1 MRKKATNWLASVDD
15 WIGAIA
21 LSLIVILIGANV
33 FFRFVLSQPI
43 TWSEEISLAL
53 FVWLTFI
60 GISAVMKR
68 NEHVGIDYFVRKLPK
83 AAFVWVQRFRLFVL
97 LAVTCVVFV
106 YWGTKL
112 AIGTHWKVTPV
123 LGVPFRFIY
132 MALPVGGILAL
143 YHLVSVILRKDRS
156 FIYQEEGKSDDAS
169 LDC

>member
-83 AAFVWVQRFRLFVL
+83 VAFVWVQRFRLVVL

-112 AIGTHWKVTPV
+112 AIDTHWKVTPV

-143 YHLVSVILRKDRS
+143 YHLVSVLLRKDRS

-169 LDC
+169 LNR